1 MFVFRIH
8 QTCIFRRYG
17 EELPDSEAVQLYFV
31 SIFWAAMLNE
41 TYYLRSIAATSTEKS
56 TVQQG
61 KLNAVS
67 SDAGQSSAKELGAPA
82 PVPTACSLDDPDCEA
97 CQ

>member
-1 MFVFRIH
+1 MAWYSGLK
-8 QTCIFRRYG
+8 T
-17 EELPDSEAVQLYFV
+17 
-31 SIFWAAMLNE
+31 

-67 SDAGQSSAKELGAPA
+67 SDINQNTTEELGAPA
-82 PVPTACSLDDPDCEA
+82 PIPDACSLDDPDCEA

>member
-1 MFVFRIH
+1 M
-8 QTCIFRRYG
+8 CIRDRGNADGKKLDITYRMAWLSG
-17 EELPDSEAVQLYFV
+17 LKT
-31 SIFWAAMLNE
+31 
-41 TYYLRSIAATSTEKS
+41 TYYLRSIAATQTEKS

-67 SDAGQSSAKELGAPA
+67 AETDNSSPHELGEPA
-82 PVPTACSLDDPDCEA
+82 AVPDACSLDDPDCEA

>member
-1 MFVFRIH
+1 
-8 QTCIFRRYG
+8 
-17 EELPDSEAVQLYFV
+17 
-31 SIFWAAMLNE
+31 
-41 TYYLRSIAATSTEKS
+41 LRSIAATSTEKS

-67 SDAGQSSAKELGAPA
+67 SDANQSSIQELGAPA
-82 PVPTACSLDDPDCEA
+82 PIPEACSLDDPDCEA

>member
-1 MFVFRIH
+1 MVLRFR
-8 QTCIFRRYG
+8 
-17 EELPDSEAVQLYFV
+17 
-31 SIFWAAMLNE
+31 N

-56 TVQQG
+56 TVQRG

-67 SDAGQSSAKELGAPA
+67 SDANQTSNQEQEPM
-82 PVPTACSLDDPDCEA
+82 VQNACSLDDPDCEA

>member
-1 MFVFRIH
+1 MVFRLK
-8 QTCIFRRYG
+8 T
-17 EELPDSEAVQLYFV
+17 
-31 SIFWAAMLNE
+31 

-67 SDAGQSSAKELGAPA
+67 TETNETATQELGAPA
-82 PVPTACSLDDPDCEA
+82 PIPEACSLDDPDCEA

>member
-1 MFVFRIH
+1 MVLSTAIP
-8 QTCIFRRYG
+8 T
-17 EELPDSEAVQLYFV
+17 L
-31 SIFWAAMLNE
+31 
-41 TYYLRSIAATSTEKS
+41 IAATSTEKS

-67 SDAGQSSAKELGAPA
+67 SDANQASAQELGAPA
-82 PVPTACSLDDPDCEA
+82 PIPEACSLDDPDCEA

>member
-1 MFVFRIH
+1 MAWYSGLK
-8 QTCIFRRYG
+8 T
-17 EELPDSEAVQLYFV
+17 
-31 SIFWAAMLNE
+31 

-67 SDAGQSSAKELGAPA
+67 SQETQTVPQELGAPA
-82 PVPTACSLDDPDCEA
+82 PVPDACSLDDPDCEA

>member
-1 MFVFRIH
+1 MAWYSGLK
-8 QTCIFRRYG
+8 T
-17 EELPDSEAVQLYFV
+17 
-31 SIFWAAMLNE
+31 

-67 SDAGQSSAKELGAPA
+67 AGAEQAPQQELGASAPQQELGAPA
-82 PVPTACSLDDPDCEA
+82 PVPTACSLDDPECEA

>member
-1 MFVFRIH
+1 MAWYSGLK
-8 QTCIFRRYG
+8 T
-17 EELPDSEAVQLYFV
+17 
-31 SIFWAAMLNE
+31 

-67 SDAGQSSAKELGAPA
+67 SQEPLAASQELGAPA
-82 PVPTACSLDDPDCEA
+82 PVPDACSLDDPDCEA

>member
-1 MFVFRIH
+1 MAWYSGLK
-8 QTCIFRRYG
+8 T
-17 EELPDSEAVQLYFV
+17 
-31 SIFWAAMLNE
+31 

-67 SDAGQSSAKELGAPA
+67 AGAEQAAQQKIGASAPQQELGAPA
-82 PVPTACSLDDPDCEA
+82 PVPTACSLDDPECEA

>member
-1 MFVFRIH
+1 MNSGLK
-8 QTCIFRRYG
+8 T
-17 EELPDSEAVQLYFV
+17 
-31 SIFWAAMLNE
+31 

-67 SDAGQSSAKELGAPA
+67 SNENQKDTQELGAAA
-82 PVPTACSLDDPDCEA
+82 PIPDACSLDDPDCEA